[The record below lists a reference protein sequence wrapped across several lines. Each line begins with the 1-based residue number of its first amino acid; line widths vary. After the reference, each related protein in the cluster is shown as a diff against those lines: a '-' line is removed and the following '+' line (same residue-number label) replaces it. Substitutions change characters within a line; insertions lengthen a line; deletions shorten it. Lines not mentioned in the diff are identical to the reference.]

1 MVVTLHRCAGVIY
14 CQSNRDQC
22 MSGKD
27 VTTDVIDT
35 GGQFFTRV
43 NDIGCQFAV
52 CVKTPAVHYG
62 GHVSGFFYLRVIR
75 NWP

>member
-1 MVVTLHRCAGVIY
+1 MVSDIPAGDGNVASLFLQCGVIN
-14 CQSNRDQC
+14 CQCNREQC
-22 MSGKD
+22 KSGKD

-52 CVKTPAVHYG
+52 CVKTPAVQ
-62 GHVSGFFYLRVIR
+62 FQL
-75 NWP
+75 